1 MLGVAG
7 QEKRCR
13 ADEWRIEFMV
23 NLLVKLLANA
33 IALAVAAWL
42 LSGITIQGSTTTRRV
57 LTLLIVAAIFG
68 LVNAVVKPIA
78 TILSLPFIVLTLGL
92 LIFVINA
99 LMLLLTSWI
108 SDALNVPFHVNGFGT
123 ALLGALIITVVS
135 WLLNVILPDDLE
147 T

>member
-1 MLGVAG
+1 M
-7 QEKRCR
+7 
-13 ADEWRIEFMV
+13 

-68 LVNAVVKPIA
+68 VVNAVVKPIA

-123 ALLGALIITVVS
+123 ALLGALIITIVS

>member
-1 MLGVAG
+1 MS
-7 QEKRCR
+7 
-13 ADEWRIEFMV
+13 W
-23 NLLVKLLANA
+23 LVKLVANA
-33 IALAVAAWL
+33 VALAVAAWL

-78 TILSLPFIVLTLGL
+78 TVLSLPFIVLTLGL

-108 SDALNVPFHVNGFGT
+108 SDALNVPFHVNGFGA

-135 WLLNVILPDDLE
+135 WLLTVILPEDLE
-147 T
+147 TSGSEPP